1 VNPTW
6 VIIICYGNHIN
17 TLSIFLTKESF
28 RANSWQFL
36 LIFWFLPITV
46 CFFGGYKLS
55 KQRESLIHFFNNYL
69 VVELTIF
76 NYLIV
81 SNIYNQ
87 ILWPLEWDSLR
98 QSPTLS
104 HVAFCD
110 FNSIQFFY
118 YLLCY
123 KKSLKHH
130 LFFAWKKYWKNL
142 QTILAK
148 PFFSYISILLD
159 SGLSFP
165 NIKLTIHHQFQR
177 RRSSFAVHLF

>member
-1 VNPTW
+1 
-6 VIIICYGNHIN
+6 
-17 TLSIFLTKESF
+17 LAIFTY
-28 RANSWQFL
+28 
-36 LIFWFLPITV
+36 FWFLPITV

-148 PFFSYISILLD
+148 PFFPIFQYCWIQVY
-159 SGLSFP
+159 LSQTLSSPFII
-165 NIKLTIHHQFQR
+165 NSRDVVHHLRCICFNP
-177 RRSSFAVHLF
+177 FK